1 MLHMPKSPYI
11 LDRETMDN
19 GFSKGWGFHFQPSE
33 EYVIDCHTHCKV
45 ESGKKEDAKNLLDR
59 WFAMTEAFRQQKL
72 IALVQEKDQFEMYKE
87 LCEED
92 SRIHWMFWPA
102 TDEPDLEA
110 VKKAVACGA
119 CGLKLHNH
127 RIMNGEVPFEIWYSP
142 EWQEIFAYLNELK
155 LPVLWHVTQRVSYSP
170 YHGGGYN
177 PYFSAG
183 QEKGIFVTNQMLLD
197 QLCDVMD
204 KYPNIPVIAAHQMYL
219 PLERMAELMDKY
231 PQLTFDTT
239 VGFYMRWCDTIYEE
253 DRVVYYD
260 FVMKYADRLLFG
272 TDTDLTDV
280 GICDYQKE
288 AFLCHLRF
296 IHQLRLPYDQL
307 QMVLYKNSE
316 RILGLPASSSAR
328 KHNARP

>member
-1 MLHMPKSPYI
+1 MLHMPRSPYI
-11 LDRETMDN
+11 LDRETMDD

-45 ESGKKEDAKNLLDR
+45 ESGKKEDAKKLLDG

-72 IALVQEKDQFEMYKE
+72 VALVQEKDQFEMYKE
-87 LCEED
+87 LCAED

-102 TDEPDLEA
+102 CDDPDLDA
-110 VKKAVACGA
+110 VKKAYELGA

-127 RIMNGEVPFEIWYSP
+127 RIMKGEVPFETWYSP
-142 EWQEIFAYLNELK
+142 EWQEIFAFLNEKK
-155 LPVLWHVTQRVSYSP
+155 LPILWHVTQRVSYSP

-177 PYFSAG
+177 PYFSEG
-183 QEKGIFVTNQMLLD
+183 QAKGIHVTNQMLLD
-197 QLCDVMD
+197 QLCEIMD
-204 KYPNIPVIAAHQMYL
+204 KYPDIPIIAAHQMYL
-219 PLERMAELMDKY
+219 CNDRMAELMDKY
-231 PQLTFDTT
+231 PQLYFDTT

-253 DRVVYYD
+253 DREVYYD

-272 TDTDLTDV
+272 TDTDLTEGGV
-280 GICDYQKE
+280 CDYQKE

-296 IHQLRLPYDQL
+296 IHQLRLPYDQQ
-307 QMVLYKNSE
+307 QMILYKNCE
-316 RILGLPASSSAR
+316 RVLGLPTSSSAR